1 MIRCLVTGAR
11 GKLGQSLLTCAR
23 ARGVTAA
30 AFQGDIA
37 EPGDV
42 ARALDDL
49 QPDCVVN
56 AAAFTAVDRCESEP
70 QRAWRSNAEGPGVL
84 ARACAPSVLL
94 LHLSTDY
101 VFSGEP
107 GERPH
112 EDTPPEP
119 LNEYGCS
126 KLAGEGAVRDAAG
139 EHLIVRTQWLF
150 GPGPSFVEAVLE
162 RARHGEPLRV
172 VRDEVGRP
180 TWTDDL
186 AGGLLDVAAA
196 GLRGTLHLANQG
208 EASRW
213 ELACEVVRGGCERG
227 WNRDVPVEPIER
239 SELGR
244 PAVRPGH
251 AVLDLGRALRAGI
264 ELPHWRDA
272 LRGYLD
278 QRAKGDRT

>member
-1 MIRCLVTGAR
+1 MTHCLVLGAR
-11 GKLGQSLLTCAR
+11 GKLGQSLLACAR
-23 ARGVTAA
+23 ARGLSAS

-37 EPGDV
+37 DPDDV
-42 ARALDDL
+42 ARALDDVG
-49 QPDCVVN
+49 PDCVVN
-56 AAAFTAVDRCESEP
+56 AAAFTAVDRCESE
-70 QRAWRSNAEGPGVL
+70 QESAWRANAEGPGVV
-84 ARACAPSVLL
+84 ARACSPGVLL
-94 LHLSTDY
+94 VQVSTDY
-101 VFSGEP
+101 VFAGEP
-107 GERPH
+107 GVWPH
-112 EDTPPEP
+112 EDTPPQP
-119 LNEYGCS
+119 LNEYGRS
-126 KLAGEGAVRDAAG
+126 KLAGERAVQDAGG

-162 RARHGEPLRV
+162 RARLGEPLRV
-172 VRDEVGRP
+172 LRDEVGRP

-186 AGGLLDVAAA
+186 AGGLLDVAAT

-213 ELACEVVRGGCERG
+213 EFASEVVRGGCERG
-227 WNRDVPVEPIER
+227 WNRDVPVKPIAS
-239 SELGR
+239 SELER